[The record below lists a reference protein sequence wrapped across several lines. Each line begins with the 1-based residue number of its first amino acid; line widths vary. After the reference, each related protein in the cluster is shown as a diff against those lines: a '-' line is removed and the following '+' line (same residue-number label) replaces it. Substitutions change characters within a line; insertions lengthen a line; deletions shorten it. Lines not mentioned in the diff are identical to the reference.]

1 MGEWPLLIFTICVQA
16 AIGGTFMLLLFK
28 IKNKQKGELEIFNL
42 FKIPL
47 IVIAI
52 LSLIGLV
59 GSFTHLGAPLNA
71 LNTIRNLGSSWM
83 SREIVVT
90 GSFIGLTVL
99 TAAWGLYF
107 KKVPTWLLLGASI
120 IGFIDVFCMAAIYA
134 YSLIGPWNSVH
145 TFLSFYGATFVL
157 GGILAVALITP
168 RLYKQNMAEQAKH
181 FLKTALIVAM
191 IGFGLHVI
199 GIALFAPDPLVLSQ
213 VGGSAGAAVMASYKV
228 MFAFRWIIS
237 LLGLGLFG
245 YLALST
251 YKKSYVA
258 FTVIT
263 LLVFVFSEGMD
274 RYIFY
279 ALGS

>member
-1 MGEWPLLIFTICVQA
+1 MGEWPLLIFTISVQA

-28 IKNKQKGELEIFNL
+28 ARNKQKNDLEIFNL

-47 IVIAI
+47 IIIAV
-52 LSLIGLV
+52 LSLIGLA
-59 GSFTHLGAPLNA
+59 GSFSHLGAPLNA
-71 LNTIRNLGSSWM
+71 LNTIRNIGSSWM

-90 GSFIGLTVL
+90 GAFIGLAVL
-99 TAAWGLYF
+99 TAAWALYF
-107 KKVPTWLLLGASI
+107 KKVPTWLLFGASI
-120 IGFIDVFCMAAIYA
+120 IGFIDVYCMAAIYA
-134 YSLIGPWNSVH
+134 HSLIGPWNSIH

-157 GGILAVALITP
+157 GAILAVALLTP
-168 RLYKQNMAEQAKH
+168 RLYKKDMTQEAKQ
-181 FLKTALIVAM
+181 FLKIALIFAM
-191 IGFGLHVI
+191 LGFGLHVI
-199 GIALFAPDPLVLSQ
+199 GIALFTPDPLVITQ

-228 MFAFRWIIS
+228 MFAFRWIVS

-245 YLALST
+245 YLALSA

-258 FTVIT
+258 FTIIT